1 MIKLIGIM
9 VVFSICGVIVGYV
22 AGQNEVKAQRPKG
35 KSINQLT
42 DAEFEKLKGAVDYE
56 YKQREEREP
65 FQEFKKEDKRK

>member
-1 MIKLIGIM
+1 MIKLIGLITL
-9 VVFSICGVIVGYV
+9 FCIAAFLLGVDRGE
-22 AGQNEVKAQRPKG
+22 NKRPKG

-42 DAEFEKLKGAVDYE
+42 DVEFRKLKSEVDVE

>member
-9 VVFSICGVIVGYV
+9 GLFCIAAFLLGVDRG
-22 AGQNEVKAQRPKG
+22 ESKRPKG
-35 KSINQLT
+35 KTINQMT
-42 DAEFEKLKGAVDYE
+42 DVELGNLKIQVDYE